1 MKHPRCEDETEW
13 INLQQF
19 KEECKK
25 SSREIIYAGA
35 DYGVVTMS
43 TTVSMT
49 DGQYKRHLELYN
61 KYACLEVDPLPQEE
75 EQESIPIFRKPFRVT
90 AGDI

>member
-49 DGQYKRHLELYN
+49 GDQYKRHLELYN

>member
-1 MKHPRCEDETEW
+1 MKVNGL
-13 INLQQF
+13 IF
-19 KEECKK
+19 SSSKEM
-25 SSREIIYAGA
+25 IYAGT

-75 EQESIPIFRKPFRVT
+75 QESITNFAKTIS
-90 AGDI
+90 GDCRRDRPTISFKKACT